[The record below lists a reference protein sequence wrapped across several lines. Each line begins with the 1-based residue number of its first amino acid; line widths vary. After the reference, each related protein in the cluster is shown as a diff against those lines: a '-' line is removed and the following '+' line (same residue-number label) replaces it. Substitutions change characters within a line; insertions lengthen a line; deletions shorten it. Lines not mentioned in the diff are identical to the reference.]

1 MVAIVAT
8 FLMSHALV
16 HAQAGKNYGITIGGV
31 ELTSGNYQNITPA
44 GGFPA
49 VVGGTV
55 KFDPES
61 YTLSLSDVSIDGG
74 SEQGIYFTSSG
85 KTSQFELTGTNKVVS
100 TGSVAVGT
108 SVDLTIKGD
117 GTLVASASG
126 RSSYGILVSNIKS
139 LTIEEKTTI
148 EAEGKFYGI
157 GANNN
162 KEVLTIKDQAH
173 VTARCSNNSCVA
185 GFGWI
190 VLDEGL
196 GVIKPAGAVIDGGAV
211 KLNDQVCTGEVI
223 IGSLEYYDILI
234 GNVEVTSAN
243 YLNITPEG
251 GFPAVVGGTV
261 KFDPDTYTLTLE
273 DAEIN
278 SNSSNGII
286 FRCDV
291 PCNLMLRGK
300 NNVSSAKPALASSN
314 QSLTISGTE
323 VTFKSTRDAGI
334 YINSSNLTIDG
345 CTVTATGVWGIA
357 GWDGSSEILT
367 VKNATVKAQGDEGS
381 ICDLK
386 DLELIG
392 CAITAPDGAVWN
404 AEKHAVCDPMGE
416 VITGEVVIGS
426 LTEEYGIRIGGVE
439 VTSDNYLN
447 ITPEGG
453 FPVVQSGTV
462 KYSPRSR
469 TLTLTDAII
478 SAEDRNQRGIEI
490 YGNGAYNLVLE
501 GIKTNVSANSTA
513 LLATQLTISGKQG
526 TFKSQTDCGIYIP
539 NASFE
544 ESRNLTIDGC
554 TVTATGVWGIAG
566 RDGSSEILTVK
577 NATVK
582 AQGESGSICDLKEL
596 ELIGCVIAGPKSA
609 VWDPEKHAICN
620 PMGEVI
626 TSQVIIEPM
635 GTAIGD
641 IQANKNTAMEQGT
654 YTMSG
659 QRIKGDRNNL
669 PRGIYIMKGK
679 KVVIN

>member
-1 MVAIVAT
+1 MKNKLLLRRMVAIVAT

-16 HAQAGKNYGITIGGV
+16 HAQAGKNYGIKIGGV

-185 GFGWI
+185 GFGSI
-190 VLDEGL
+190 VLGEGIL
-196 GVIKPAGAVIDGGAV
+196 VLRPVGAVVEGGAV
-211 KLNDQVCTGEVI
+211 KFNNQVC
-223 IGSLEYYDILI
+223 
-234 GNVEVTSAN
+234 
-243 YLNITPEG
+243 
-251 GFPAVVGGTV
+251 
-261 KFDPDTYTLTLE
+261 
-273 DAEIN
+273 
-278 SNSSNGII
+278 
-286 FRCDV
+286 
-291 PCNLMLRGK
+291 
-300 NNVSSAKPALASSN
+300 
-314 QSLTISGTE
+314 
-323 VTFKSTRDAGI
+323 
-334 YINSSNLTIDG
+334 
-345 CTVTATGVWGIA
+345 
-357 GWDGSSEILT
+357 
-367 VKNATVKAQGDEGS
+367 
-381 ICDLK
+381 
-386 DLELIG
+386 
-392 CAITAPDGAVWN
+392 
-404 AEKHAVCDPMGE
+404 
-416 VITGEVVIGS
+416 TGEVVIGS

-526 TFKSQTDCGIYIP
+526 AFKSQTDCGIYIP
-539 NASFE
+539 NASFD
-544 ESRNLTIDGC
+544 ESRYLTIDGC
-554 TVTATGVWGIAG
+554 VVTASGVWGIAG

-620 PMGEVI
+620 PLGDVI

-641 IQANKNTAMEQGT
+641 IQTDKNATMEQGT